1 MSRPEVRTESL
12 GGSPL
17 SVAARAG
24 QLGQWY
30 AATPRDADAWRQY
43 ARDVAGS
50 VPSDWFD
57 ALAPAIDARGPAAE
71 RLRRS
76 TGGKGVVVTT
86 GQQPGLFGG
95 PIMTLAKA
103 ISARAIADAIADATG
118 VPVAPLFWSATD
130 DADFEEGA
138 SIAIVTDAG
147 CDELR
152 ITNRPTAGT
161 PMSLAALDASI
172 GGLAER
178 LRAVCGSAPHASTID
193 VVMREYAASG
203 ATIGGAY
210 TAVLRALLEPLEI
223 AVLDASHPA
232 VTNRARGILSTAVR
246 AAEAVGSAVHART
259 EAIRAG
265 GFEPQVEEVAN
276 LSLVAIT
283 ENGIKRRLPMREAM
297 RFADGEL
304 HTAQLSSTVLLRP
317 VMERAILPTAAY
329 VGGPGEVAYFAQ
341 VTAVA
346 DALGA
351 AVPRVLP
358 RWSTT
363 IVEPRTRKV
372 VEDLGMSI
380 EDFADPHAA
389 EGRIARLRVSPG
401 VEEALRALR
410 ADLARNVEALRS
422 ADGNVLPA
430 RALEGARRGLEHR
443 IERLERRVLAGV
455 KRHESELMRQI
466 AVIRGSLYPQGI
478 RQERRLAFVPFLAK
492 YGPDLL
498 EQMLDAARAHAR
510 GLVVDSSRSTTASI
524 ATPAGA

>member
-1 MSRPEVRTESL
+1 MSQPEVRTESL

-17 SVAARAG
+17 SVAARSG
-24 QLGQWY
+24 RLGEWF
-30 AATPRDADAWRQY
+30 AATPRDGSGWRAY
-43 ARDVAGS
+43 ARDVAAS

-57 ALAPAIDARGPAAE
+57 ALGPAIAADGSAAE

-76 TGGKGVVVTT
+76 AGGNGVVITT

-103 ISARAIADAIADATG
+103 ISARAIADAIADASG
-118 VPVAPLFWSATD
+118 LPVAPLFWSATD

-147 CDELR
+147 CDEVR
-152 ITNRPTAGT
+152 NSNRPAAGT
-161 PMSLAALDASI
+161 PMASTALDATI
-172 GGLAER
+172 TMLAER

-193 VVMREYAASG
+193 VVMREYANG
-203 ATIGGAY
+203 ATVGGAY

-232 VTNRARGILSTAVR
+232 VTNRARGILSNAVR
-246 AAEAVGSAVHART
+246 SAERLGNAVHART
-259 EAIRAG
+259 EAIRAA
-265 GFEPQVEEVAN
+265 GFDPQVEEVEN

-283 ENGIKRRLPMREAM
+283 EDGIKRRLPLKEAA
-297 RFADGEL
+297 RLSDAQL
-304 HTAQLSSTVLLRP
+304 QTAQLSSTVLLRP
-317 VMERAILPTAAY
+317 VMERAILPTASY

-351 AVPRVLP
+351 ALPRVLP

-372 VEDLGMSI
+372 IEDLGMSV
-380 EDFADPHAA
+380 EDFADPHAV
-389 EGRIARLRVSPG
+389 EGRIAKQRVSPG
-401 VEEALRALR
+401 IEEALRALR
-410 ADLARNVEALRS
+410 ADVARDVDALRS
-422 ADGNVLPA
+422 ANGNVVPA
-430 RALEGARRGLEHR
+430 PALEGARRGLEHR

-455 KRHESELMRQI
+455 KRHESGLMRQI

-498 EQMLDAARAHAR
+498 EQMLDAARTHAR
-510 GLVVDSSRSTTASI
+510 ALVADSPRTASASI

>member
-12 GGSPL
+12 GGSAL
-17 SVAARAG
+17 SIAARAG
-24 QLGQWY
+24 RLGQWY
-30 AATPRDADAWRQY
+30 AATPRDASDWRTY
-43 ARDVAGS
+43 AREVAAS
-50 VPSDWFD
+50 IPPDWLE
-57 ALAPAIDARGPAAE
+57 ALGPAIAARGAAAE

-76 TGGKGVVVTT
+76 AGGNGVVITT

-103 ISARAIADAIADATG
+103 ISARAIADVISDATG
-118 VPVAPLFWSATD
+118 LPVAPLFWSATD

-138 SIAIVTDAG
+138 SIAIATDAG

-152 ITNRPTAGT
+152 NENRPAAGT
-161 PMSLAALDASI
+161 PMALAALDASVVA
-172 GGLAER
+172 LAER
-178 LRAVCGSAPHASTID
+178 LRAVCGSAPHATTID
-193 VVMREYAASG
+193 VVMREYGASG
-203 ATIGGAY
+203 ATVGGAY

-232 VTNRARGILSTAVR
+232 VTNRARGILSTAAR
-246 AAEAVGSAVHART
+246 SAESVGAAVHARS
-259 EAIRAG
+259 EAIRAA

-283 ENGIKRRLPMREAM
+283 ENGIKRRLPRREAARLSDM
-297 RFADGEL
+297 DLR
-304 HTAQLSSTVLLRP
+304 TAQLSTTVLLRP

-363 IVEPRTRKV
+363 IIEPRTRKV
-372 VEDLGMSI
+372 IEDLGMSV
-380 EDFADPHAA
+380 EDFADPHAV
-389 EGRIARLRVSPG
+389 EGRIAKRRVSPG

-410 ADLARNVEALRS
+410 ADLARDIDALRS
-422 ADGNVLPA
+422 ANGNVLSAP
-430 RALEGARRGLEHR
+430 ALEGARRGLEHR
-443 IERLERRVLAGV
+443 IQRLERRVIAGV

-466 AVIRGSLYPQGI
+466 AVVRGSLYPQGI
-478 RQERRLAFVPFLAK
+478 RQERRLAFVPFLARH
-492 YGPDLL
+492 GPDLL
-498 EQMLDAARAHAR
+498 EQMLEAARAHA
-510 GLVVDSSRSTTASI
+510 GDLVADLPRSVTASI
-524 ATPAGA
+524 ATTAGA